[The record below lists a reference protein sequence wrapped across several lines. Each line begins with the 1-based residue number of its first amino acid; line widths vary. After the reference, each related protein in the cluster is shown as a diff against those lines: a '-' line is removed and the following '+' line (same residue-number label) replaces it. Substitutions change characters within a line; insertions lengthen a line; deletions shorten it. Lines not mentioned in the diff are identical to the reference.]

1 MSNQNLADV
10 KALKGKKMFLL
21 LVLVFVLPFT
31 IALPLHLLDI
41 RPSGKRFGNLIT
53 PVVALEIPALD
64 DTKGVGFPGGQWSK
78 IWSIVMV
85 AEAGCN
91 EACEQNVDKLNRV
104 QRSLNKE
111 KDRVQRI
118 LILKK
123 GFDVKQI
130 NQLQEK
136 FPQLIVSIAKDAE
149 QQQYVQTFEQVA
161 VQDSIYLVD
170 PLNNLMMYY
179 PKDVEPK
186 ELRHDIMRLL
196 KNSWGG

>member
-1 MSNQNLADV
+1 
-10 KALKGKKMFLL
+10 
-21 LVLVFVLPFT
+21 
-31 IALPLHLLDI
+31 
-41 RPSGKRFGNLIT
+41 
-53 PVVALEIPALD
+53 
-64 DTKGVGFPGGQWSK
+64 
-78 IWSIVMV
+78 MV

-118 LILKK
+118 LVLKK

-136 FPQLIVSIAKDAE
+136 FPQLIVLIAKDAE

-170 PLNNLMMYY
+170 PLNNLMMHY

>member
-31 IALPLHLLDI
+31 IALTLHLLDI
-41 RPSGKRFGNLIT
+41 RPSGKSFGNLIT

-64 DTKGVGFPGGQWSK
+64 DAKGVRFPGEQWSK

-118 LILKK
+118 LVLKK

-136 FPQLIVSIAKDAE
+136 FPQLIVLIAKDAE

-170 PLNNLMMYY
+170 PLNNLMMHY